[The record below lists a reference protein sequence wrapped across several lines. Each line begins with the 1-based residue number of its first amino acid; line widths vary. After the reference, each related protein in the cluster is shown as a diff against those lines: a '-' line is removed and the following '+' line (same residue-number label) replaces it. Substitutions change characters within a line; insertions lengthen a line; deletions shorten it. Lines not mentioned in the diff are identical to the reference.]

1 MKALVLALLFT
12 IPLKFEKNESQS
24 IYILYILIP
33 KFIKKKNILIP
44 KTNHLIRT
52 LIEHIKVNLR
62 VK

>member
-33 KFIKKKNILIP
+33 KFIKKKKYSYP
-44 KTNHLIRT
+44 KN
-52 LIEHIKVNLR
+52 KPSN
-62 VK
+62 

>member
-1 MKALVLALLFT
+1 MKAALLFT

-24 IYILYILIP
+24 IYILYILIS
-33 KFIKKKNILIP
+33 